1 MSRVLHLS
9 GTTRLTEVA
18 RLSPPLTHPSFEHD
32 ACGVGFVAR
41 VDGRGSREI
50 VDQGLEVLERLAHR
64 GATGA
69 DPDTGD
75 GAGILVQV
83 PDRFLRRVAAE
94 DGIALPPAG
103 WFGTGM
109 VFLSADREQWRRCER
124 GLERIAA
131 EEGQRVLGWRDVP
144 VEPLAIGRMARQV
157 APRIRQVFIERT
169 TGDQDAFE
177 RKLYVIRRR
186 LHRAVAETFDAK
198 VFYIVSLSSRTLV
211 YKGLLQ
217 GPQVRRFYGDL
228 NDRAFTSALALVHS
242 RFSTNTLGS
251 WRLAHPYRY
260 VAHNGEIN
268 TLKGNLNWMRARE
281 AQLDSD
287 AFGTDM
293 RKLHPVIEPGVS
305 DSAAFDNALEFL
317 VLAGRSL
324 PQAVMTMIPE
334 AWENDA
340 AMDPDRRAFYQYA
353 TALMQPWDG
362 PAAIA
367 FSDGRLIG
375 ATLDRN
381 GLRPARW
388 SVTGD
393 GLVVMASEEGVLDLP
408 AREVTE
414 RSRLRPGGMLVVD
427 TERGLLHG
435 DDDVKRAVVARRPYR
450 AWTQAKTI
458 RLDDLPAANG
468 TPVVEP
474 STLLERQRAFG
485 YSNEDLRLLLAPM
498 ARDGKE
504 PDGSMGADTPLAVLS
519 TRPRLLF
526 DYFKQLFAQVTNPA
540 IDPLREGLVMS
551 LKMRFGP
558 ERNLLDETEEHC
570 RRVVLEQPVVG
581 AGDLARLRAIPAP
594 FEAVTLPLIFDA
606 AAAAPRQGPE
616 PRGGTRPDG
625 AGGLDRALRALC
637 EDAGRAVAAG
647 ATTLVLSDRGVRPGR
662 VAVPSLLATAAVHH
676 HLVRTGARTAAA
688 LLVETGEAREVHHMA
703 LLIGF
708 GATAVNPYVA
718 LETVAALAGGLG
730 LTPEQAVANYV
741 GAIGKGLRKVISKL
755 GISTLYAYCGAQL
768 FEAVGLDPELVERWF
783 TGTASRVGGIGL
795 DGLARELLER
805 HERAFAALALG
816 PPELDPGGEYQLRTQ
831 GQYHLWNDR
840 TVVAL
845 QRAVRTNSFET
856 YEQFSLHYDAEASR
870 LATLR
875 GLLDLERAPIPLEGV
890 EPAAGIVRR
899 FATGAMSLGSI
910 SSETHETLAIAMN
923 RIRGRSN
930 TGEGGEDPARS
941 VPDPNGDLR
950 RSAIKQVASAR
961 FGVTASYLVDADQL
975 QIKIAQGAKP
985 GEGGQLPGHKVS
997 ELIARLRH
1005 ATPGVGLISPP
1016 PHHDIY
1022 SIEDLAQLIHDLK
1035 CVNPAADVSVKLVAE
1050 VGVGT
1055 IAAGVA
1061 KAKADHIVIAGH
1073 DGGTGAS
1080 PLSSIKHAGLPWE
1093 LGIAETQQV
1102 LVANG
1107 LRGRVRLQVDGGLR
1121 TGRDVVVGG
1130 LLGAEEFGFSTAPL
1144 VALGCIMMRVCHLN
1158 TCPVGIATQDPELRR
1173 RFTGTPEH
1181 VVNYF
1186 FFVAEEV
1193 RRLMAAL
1200 GFRRFDDLVGRADR
1214 LRSRTVPGHPKAA
1227 TVDLSALLVRADSDT
1242 DAGAAEP
1249 PEPHSSRPAVSHA
1262 PRRVERQDHGLD
1274 QALDNKLIELATP
1287 ALERR
1292 EPVRI
1297 ELPIRNVDGS
1307 VGGMLSGE
1315 VARRCGP
1322 EGLPDGT
1329 VHLRFTGTAGQSF
1342 AAWGAP
1348 GLLFELTGEANDYTG
1363 KGLSG
1368 ATLVVAPPA
1377 DAGYLPERS
1386 IVVGNTVLYGATGG
1400 HAFLRGVAG
1409 ERFAVRNSG
1418 AVAVVEGCGDHGCE
1432 YMTGGTVV
1440 VLGEV
1445 GRNFA
1450 AGMSGGT
1457 AFVHDPAGRLAE
1469 RCNLDMVGLEPLAD
1483 PDDEALLRGL
1493 LGSHLGWTGSAVA
1506 ARLLDD
1512 WPRARAAFAK
1522 VMPHDYKRVLE
1533 QRRKAPRVGLGV

>member
-1 MSRVLHLS
+1 
-9 GTTRLTEVA
+9 
-18 RLSPPLTHPSFEHD
+18 
-32 ACGVGFVAR
+32 
-41 VDGRGSREI
+41 
-50 VDQGLEVLERLAHR
+50 
-64 GATGA
+64 
-69 DPDTGD
+69 
-75 GAGILVQV
+75 VQV

-94 DGIALPPAG
+94 DGIGLPPAG
-103 WFGTGM
+103 WYGTGM
-109 VFLSADREQWRRCER
+109 VFLSADPEQWRRCER

-177 RKLYVIRRR
+177 RKLYVVRRR
-186 LHRAVAETFDAK
+186 LHRAVDETFDQK

-251 WRLAHPYRY
+251 WELAHPYRY

-287 AFGTDM
+287 VFGTDM
-293 RKLHPVIEPGVS
+293 RKLHPVVEPGVS

-334 AWENDA
+334 AWENDEG
-340 AMDPDRRAFYQYA
+340 MDPDRRAFYQYS

-367 FSDGRLIG
+367 FTDGRLIG

-381 GLRPARW
+381 GLRPARY
-388 SVTGD
+388 SVTRD
-393 GLVVMASEEGVLDLP
+393 GLVVMASEEGALDLP
-408 AREVTE
+408 ARDVTE
-414 RSRLRPGGMLVVD
+414 RSRLRPGRMLVVD
-427 TERGLLHG
+427 TERGVLEG
-435 DDDVKRAVVARRPYR
+435 DDAVKRAVVGRRPYR
-450 AWTQAKTI
+450 AWTRAKTI
-458 RLDDLPAANG
+458 RLADLPAANG
-468 TPVVEP
+468 EPIVEP
-474 STLLERQRAFG
+474 STLLERQRVFG
-485 YSNEDLRLLLAPM
+485 YTNEDLRLLLAPM

-504 PDGSMGADTPLAVLS
+504 PDGSMGTDTPLAVLS
-519 TRPRLLF
+519 ERPRLLF

-570 RRVVLEQPVVG
+570 RRVVLEQPVIRP
-581 AGDLARLRAIPAP
+581 DELARLRRLPPP
-594 FEAVTLPLIFDA
+594 FKAVTLPLTFEA
-606 AAAAPRQGPE
+606 AG
-616 PRGGTRPDG
+616 G
-625 AGGLDRALRALC
+625 AGGAEADGADGLAGALTALC
-637 EDAGRAVAAG
+637 EEAARAVAGG
-647 ATTLVLSDRGVRPGR
+647 ATTLILSDRGVRPGL
-662 VAVPSLLATAAVHH
+662 VAIPSLLATAGVHH
-676 HLVRTGARTAAA
+676 HLVRAGARTAAA
-688 LLVETGEAREVHHMA
+688 LLVETGEAREVQHMA

-718 LETVAALAGGLG
+718 LETVAELAGGLG
-730 LTPEQAVANYV
+730 LAPERATANYV
-741 GAIGKGLRKVISKL
+741 AALGKGLLKIISKM
-755 GISTLYAYCGAQL
+755 GISTLFAYCGAQL
-768 FEAVGLDPELVERWF
+768 FEAVGLDEELVERYF
-783 TGTASRVGGIGL
+783 SGTASRVGGIGL
-795 DGLARELLER
+795 DGLSRELLER
-805 HERAFAALALG
+805 HGHAFGALALG
-816 PPELDPGGEYQLRTQ
+816 PPELEPGGEYQLRTQ
-831 GQYHLWNDR
+831 GQYHQWNDR

-845 QRAVRTNSFET
+845 QRAARTNSFET
-856 YEQFSLHYDAEASR
+856 YEQFSRHYDAEASR

-875 GLLDLERAPIPLEGV
+875 GLLDLERAPIPLEEV
-890 EPAAGIVRR
+890 EPATEIVRR
-899 FATGAMSLGSI
+899 FATGAMSLGAI
-910 SSETHETLAIAMN
+910 SPEAHETLAIAMN
-923 RIRGRSN
+923 RIGGQSN

-941 VPDPNGDLR
+941 VPDRNGDLR

-961 FGVTASYLVDADQL
+961 FGVTAAYLVDADQL

-997 ELIARLRH
+997 ELIAALRH
-1005 ATPGVGLISPP
+1005 STPGVGLISPP

-1035 CVNPAADVSVKLVAE
+1035 CVNPAAAVSVKLVAE

-1093 LGIAETQQV
+1093 LGLAETQQV

-1107 LRGRVRLQVDGGLR
+1107 LRGRVRLQVDGGMR

-1144 VALGCIMMRVCHLN
+1144 IALGCIMMRVCHLN

-1173 RFTGTPEH
+1173 RFDGVPEH
-1181 VVNYF
+1181 AVNYF
-1186 FFVAEEV
+1186 FLVAEDV

-1200 GFRRFDDLVGRADR
+1200 GFARFDDLVGRADR
-1214 LRSRTVPGHPKAA
+1214 LRARALPGHPKAA
-1227 TVDLSALLVRADSDT
+1227 ALDLSALLVRADAPVA
-1242 DAGAAEP
+1242 AGEAGPLPPAPPAARHVEP
-1249 PEPHSSRPAVSHA
+1249 
-1262 PRRVERQDHGLD
+1262 QDHSLD
-1274 QALDNKLIELATP
+1274 QALDNKLIELAAP
-1287 ALERR
+1287 ALEHG

-1297 ELPIRNVDGS
+1297 ELPIRNVDRT

-1315 VARRCGP
+1315 VARRCGSG
-1322 EGLPDGT
+1322 GLPDGT

-1342 AAWGAP
+1342 AAWGAA
-1348 GLLFELTGEANDYTG
+1348 GLVFELTGEANDYTG

-1377 DAGYLPERS
+1377 DAGYVAERS

-1440 VLGEV
+1440 VLGET

-1450 AGMSGGT
+1450 AGMSGGV
-1457 AFVHDPAGRLAE
+1457 AFVHDPAGRFAG
-1469 RCNLDMVGLEPLAD
+1469 RCNLDMVGLEPLAE
-1483 PDDEALLRGL
+1483 PDDEEVLRGL
-1493 LGSHLGWTGSAVA
+1493 LDRHVGWTGSAVA
-1506 ARLLDD
+1506 SGLLAD
-1512 WPRARAAFAK
+1512 WPRARGEFTK

-1533 QRRKAPRVGLGV
+1533 RRRDAARLGLGV